1 MSVKFLNGIDLA
13 NQRITSMADPTSATD
28 GVTKQYVDG
37 VARGLTWKQAVVVAS
52 TTNIATLSAP
62 GSTMDGV
69 TLTDQMRVLLKNQ
82 TTASQN
88 GIYVYTAGT
97 TTLAY
102 ALDWAIGVDESG
114 AVVSVDKGT
123 VNAGFVF
130 NVTTSP
136 AVVGTNSVTWSQLGG
151 AGTTYT
157 AGSGLTLTAGAFSVN
172 VATGIVITGGNVT
185 LAATVAGSGLTFTAG
200 VLSVNVANGITISGG
215 NLQLAAG
222 VSGAGLTLTSGVLD
236 VVGGLGITVAAD
248 SLSISSAVPVVELFS
263 IGDGSTTAITITFA
277 TIVTRDATIQV
288 FRNATPWDQVF
299 PDVTRPST
307 TTATLTFAT
316 APTSNQFRVVA
327 TGR

>member
-52 TTNIATLSAP
+52 TTNIVSLSAP

-102 ALDWAIGVDESG
+102 APDWALTVDESG

-123 VNAGFVF
+123 VNAGLVF

-136 AVVGTNSVTWSQLGG
+136 AVVGTNSITWSQLGG

-157 AGSGLTLTAGAFSVN
+157 AGSGLTLTAGAFSAN
-172 VATGIVITGGNVT
+172 VATGITIVSGNIT
-185 LAATVAGSGLTFTAG
+185 LASSVAGSGLTWTAG
-200 VLSVNVANGITISGG
+200 VLSVNVANGITITGG

-222 VSGAGLTLTSGVLD
+222 VAGAGLSLAAGVLT
-236 VVGGLGITVAAD
+236 VGSGLGITASGTTVA
-248 SLSISSAVPVVELFS
+248 ISGVVPVVETFT
-263 IGDGSTTAITITFA
+263 IGDGSTTAITITFG
-277 TIVTRDATIQV
+277 TIITRNATIQV
-288 FRNATPWDQVF
+288 FRAATPWDLVF
-299 PDVTRPST
+299 PDITRPST

-316 APTSNQFRVVA
+316 APTSGQFIVVA